1 MMASAGQVTEIGIVL
16 YPGVQR
22 AAVHGLTDLFD
33 IANRYAATTQN
44 RSRLR
49 VTHWSLAEVSDVRLS
64 RVYPS
69 DAQTSQNPAV
79 LILPPTLV
87 DLPDRKICE
96 IISGWLFEQHANGI
110 LLVSVC
116 SGIFLIAQAGL
127 LRGRTVSTHRIC
139 AQILSDTYPTI
150 TVDTDRRMIDHADI
164 LTAGGVMA
172 WVDVGLLLV
181 ERMLGRAVSTKTAR
195 LVLSDEATSGS
206 PCPSGFV
213 PPTAHRDLAV
223 RKAQAFIHVRD
234 GQGMTLASLADVAGL
249 ERRTLIRRFIGAT
262 GMTPMK
268 YSRAVRLARARELLE
283 AGNLPLKK
291 IAESLGYADTRS
303 FARAFQRDSGCTPGA
318 FRKSRADK
326 GCNGW
331 PGDADG
337 T

>member
-164 LTAGGVMA
+164 LPA
-172 WVDVGLLLV
+172 
-181 ERMLGRAVSTKTAR
+181 KFR
-195 LVLSDEATSGS
+195 LPRV
-206 PCPSGFV
+206 
-213 PPTAHRDLAV
+213 
-223 RKAQAFIHVRD
+223 K
-234 GQGMTLASLADVAGL
+234 
-249 ERRTLIRRFIGAT
+249 
-262 GMTPMK
+262 
-268 YSRAVRLARARELLE
+268 
-283 AGNLPLKK
+283 
-291 IAESLGYADTRS
+291 
-303 FARAFQRDSGCTPGA
+303 
-318 FRKSRADK
+318 
-326 GCNGW
+326 
-331 PGDADG
+331 
-337 T
+337 